1 MYHKTLKEVFVALDT
16 QELINQYMSIN
27 RVTLIGNVGKDPEVK
42 HLENNLTVANF
53 SLATTE
59 RGYTTKSG
67 KEIPDRTDWHS
78 IVVWGGLAKVI
89 EKYVKKGSAIYV
101 EGKIRYR
108 YYEKDGVKH
117 WVTEIYSDTI
127 DLLGNRHPDNKADA
141 QADMI
146 HNTDPEPT
154 DDLPF

>member
-1 MYHKTLKEVFVALDT
+1 
-16 QELINQYMSIN
+16 MSIN

-42 HLENNLTVANF
+42 HLENNLIVANF

-59 RGYTTKSG
+59 KGYKTKTG
-67 KEIPDRTDWHS
+67 KEIPDRTDWHT

-89 EKYVKKGSAIYV
+89 EKYVKKGSPLYV

-108 YYEKDGVKH
+108 NYEKDGAKH
-117 WVTEIYSDTI
+117 WVTEIYCDAI
-127 DLLGNRHPDNKADA
+127 DLLGSRNTDNKADA

-146 HNTDPEPT
+146 RNTDPEPT